1 MIDLNFKAFLEAEQ
15 EDPNKDT
22 APPFNALTTVVGIS
36 PKFIPGAVNT
46 GSYLLGKT
54 IGGNQYSAAIAKMN
68 PKMVHGKVVGAEYE
82 VDPNIL
88 QNKETSA
95 YFKNSQNR
103 NALKKK
109 IGWMK
114 TDTAADLMTLGFPST
129 GAGGAGP
136 APAIGGLS

>member
-15 EDPNKDT
+15 GDANKDK
-22 APPFNALTTVVGIS
+22 APPFMALTTVVGIG
-36 PKFIPGAVNT
+36 KKQIPDAVNT
-46 GSYLLGKT
+46 GSYLLGKV
-54 IGGNQYSAAIAKMN
+54 IDGNQYSAAIASLE
-68 PKMVHGKVVGAEYE
+68 PKIVQGNVVGAKVKINPE
-82 VDPNIL
+82 IL

-109 IGWMK
+109 TGWMK
-114 TDTAADLMTLGFPST
+114 TNTAADLMTLGFPDT

-136 APAIGGLS
+136 APAIGGM

>member
-1 MIDLNFKAFLEAEQ
+1 MIDLNFKAFFEAEQ
-15 EDPNKDT
+15 EDPNKGK
-22 APPFNALTTVVGIS
+22 ASPFDALTTVVGINR
-36 PKFIPGAVNT
+36 KQIPAAVNT
-46 GSYLLGKT
+46 GSYLLGKV
-54 IGGNQYSAAIAKMN
+54 IDGNQYSAAVASLE
-68 PKMVHGKVVGAEYE
+68 PKMISGKVVGAKFK
-82 VDPNIL
+82 VDPSIL

-109 IGWMK
+109 LGMMN

-136 APAIGGLS
+136 APAIGGL

>member
-1 MIDLNFKAFLEAEQ
+1 MIDLNFKAFLEADQ
-15 EDPNKDT
+15 DDPNKDK

-36 PKFIPGAVNT
+36 PQLIPASVNT

-54 IGGNQYSAAIAKMN
+54 IGGNQYSAAIAFMN
-68 PKMVHGKVVGAEYE
+68 PKMIHKKVVGAKFE
-82 VDPNIL
+82 VDPSIL
-88 QNKETSA
+88 QNKETST

-109 IGWMK
+109 TGALS
-114 TDTAADLMTLGFPST
+114 TDTSADLMTLGFPST

-136 APAIGGLS
+136 APAIGGL